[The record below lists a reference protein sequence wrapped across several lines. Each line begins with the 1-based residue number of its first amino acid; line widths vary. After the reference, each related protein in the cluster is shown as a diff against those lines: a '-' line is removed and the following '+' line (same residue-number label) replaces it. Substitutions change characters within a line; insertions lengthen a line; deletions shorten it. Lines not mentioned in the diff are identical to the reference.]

1 MLGNDIVQ
9 RAEQLRSF
17 DLPFDE
23 VPLCATLEHLP
34 TEVIILEPG
43 EKNDGYIRRVL
54 PQTAERLYALTAR

>member
-1 MLGNDIVQ
+1 MPGDDIIQ
-9 RAEQLRSF
+9 RAQQLRAF

-23 VPLCATLEHLP
+23 VPLRATFEHLP